1 MRHIVLT
8 TVLPPI
14 GRRRQ
19 PVVDAVRLIH
29 LGQRILSQTQPN
41 ELLLVQGIGF
51 PLPPYQDDG
60 RRRVPERT
68 NADTKKEKNK
78 RNTTREMSYYL
89 VQCSAK

>member
-1 MRHIVLT
+1 MWHNVLT
-8 TVLPPI
+8 TMLQPI
-14 GRRRQ
+14 SRRRQ
-19 PVVDAVRLIH
+19 PVVEAVRLIH
-29 LGQRILSQTQPN
+29 LKQRIRSETQPN

-68 NADTKKEKNK
+68 NADTKRRNK
-78 RNTTREMSYYL
+78 QNTTREMSYYL